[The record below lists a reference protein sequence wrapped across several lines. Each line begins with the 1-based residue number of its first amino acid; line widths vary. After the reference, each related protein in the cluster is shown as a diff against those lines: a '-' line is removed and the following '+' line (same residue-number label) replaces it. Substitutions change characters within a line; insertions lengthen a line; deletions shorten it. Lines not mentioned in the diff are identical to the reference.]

1 MPRALAGASVL
12 LTSAAVLVL
21 EVLVSRL
28 VAPYVGLTLET
39 YTAAIGVAL
48 GAIAAGTALGGWL
61 ADTVDPRRWLG
72 PAIALG
78 GALMLGA
85 RPTVFAIG
93 GGFRGTGPVGTV
105 FLVLFAVAPSVLALS
120 TVTPG
125 VVKLRLRTL
134 AETGQTV
141 GQLSAA
147 GTLGALAGTFI
158 TGFVLLSA
166 LPTSRLLLFTG
177 LTLVIAGLVLAVVLR
192 RQGGIGPLAAIMAF
206 AALTGGWL
214 VAADSPCQVESRY
227 YCASVVV
234 DPERASGRTLMLD
247 GLRHSYV
254 DLDDPTYLEFAYTRR
269 FADVLTL
276 QPAGALDVLHLGGGG
291 FSVPRYLATV
301 RPGSR
306 STVLEVDPQIPVIGR
321 KRLGLVTGP
330 DLVVKIADARVAI
343 PEEPSGA
350 YDVVVGDAFGSL
362 AVPWHL
368 TTAEMVEQVRRVL
381 RPGGVYLLNVI
392 DYPPLAFARAETA
405 TVLAAFDDV
414 ALMALPEALAGE
426 GGGNLV
432 LVASNRA
439 LPIDALLERARARGE
454 PASVIGR
461 VGVERFAGQAR
472 VLTDDDAPVDQLLTP
487 YPPPRALPVSE
498 SLQFFRRR
506 SMP

>member
-1 MPRALAGASVL
+1 M

-48 GAIAAGTALGGWL
+48 AAIAAGAALGGRL
-61 ADTVDPRRWLG
+61 ADAVDPRRWLG
-72 PAIALG
+72 SAVALG
-78 GALMLGA
+78 GALLLGA
-85 RPTVFAIG
+85 RPTVLAVG
-93 GGFRGTGPVGTV
+93 EGFRGTGPAGTLI
-105 FLVLFAVAPSVLALS
+105 LVLLAVAPSVLVLS

-141 GQLSAA
+141 GRLSAA
-147 GTLGALAGTFI
+147 GTLGALAGTVL
-158 TGFVLLSA
+158 TGFVLLA
-166 LPTSRLLLFTG
+166 AFPTSTLLLLTG
-177 LTLVIAGLVLAVVLR
+177 LLLVVTGLVVAVVLPR
-192 RQGGIGPLAAIMAF
+192 TARPAPLAGILAL
-206 AALTGGWL
+206 AALTGSWL
-214 VAADSPCQVESRY
+214 VVADSSCQVETRY
-227 YCASVVV
+227 YCASVVT
-234 DPERASGRTLMLD
+234 DPARASGRTLVLD

-254 DLDDPTYLEFAYTRR
+254 DLDDPAHLEFAYTRR
-269 FADVLTL
+269 FADVLAQ

-291 FSVPRYLATV
+291 FSVPRHLAAV

-321 KRLGLVTGP
+321 ERLGLVTGP
-330 DLVVKIADARVAI
+330 ELVVKVGDARTAI
-343 PEEPSGA
+343 TGQRSGA

-368 TTAEMVEQVRRVL
+368 TTTEMVQQVRRVL

-405 TVLAAFDDV
+405 TLLKAFDDV
-414 ALMALPEALAGE
+414 AVMAVPQTIAGK

-432 LVASNRA
+432 LVASDRA
-439 LPIDALLERARARGE
+439 LPVAALLSSAGARGE
-454 PASVIGR
+454 PSSVISR
-461 VGVERFAGQAR
+461 TEVERFAGQAQ

-487 YPPPRALPVSE
+487 YSAPP
-498 SLQFFRRR
+498 FG
-506 SMP
+506 